1 MNSPDV
7 ETLSVKLDEIIG
19 ETGKEAIDLIS
30 ILQKIQREYQYLPV
44 EALYLVSDKTGIKA
58 GQVFGVATFYSQF
71 RLKKA
76 GKHRIKVCIGTACH
90 VKGAGEI
97 FNAYK
102 EYLEID
108 QDNDTDEAGVF
119 TVEKVACLGCC
130 VLAPAVQIDDII
142 YGNLTIGKVGDT
154 ITDFLKSLTGLDH
167 KTERPIKDDNS
178 KGEVRICR
186 CSSCSAS
193 GANKVYKAI
202 EKVIDKNR
210 RDVVLK
216 SVSCSGMSYKA
227 PIIEIVDKDNNS
239 FFYGNVTSLIIE
251 EIIFSHFKPDIL
263 GKLHF
268 HTKRLLFKIGQNRRG
283 IPLVEDLIDLGKGE
297 DSVFGNCQ
305 KKLVTETAGEL
316 EPKNL
321 TEYKKNGGFKA
332 LETVLSEDSRENIIG
347 ILKKSGLRGRGGA
360 GYQTYLK
367 WEKIFHGGSGKRYLI
382 CNGDEGDPGAFMDR
396 MILES
401 FPFRVLEGI
410 AIAALTLGIREV
422 FLYIRAEY
430 PLAIK
435 RIREAVKLCM
445 DDSLLADID
454 IAFRICEGAGA
465 FVCGEETAL
474 IEAIEGK
481 RGEPREKGPYPA
493 EFGLYGCPT
502 LVNNVETFASIPWII
517 GHGGEKFSA
526 LGTKDSPGTKLFA
539 LAGKIN
545 RGGLIE
551 VPMGITLRDIVNDI
565 GGGIEND
572 GLLKAVQIGGPSGG
586 CVPDYL
592 CDTKIDYNELKKT
605 GAIMGSGGLVVIDKN
620 DCMVDL
626 ARYFMAFT
634 QKESCGRC
642 SYCRIGTKRML
653 EILTNLCE
661 NRGRKGDIE
670 KLEFLGQITSERS
683 KCGLGKTASN
693 PVLSTIQ
700 YFRDE
705 YEASID
711 GTCPAGICRELIR
724 YEINDNCIG
733 CTKCSVVCNM
743 DAIAFTPYEKHR
755 IIQEKCVKCGACRQ
769 ICPSGAIDVN

>member
-1 MNSPDV
+1 
-7 ETLSVKLDEIIG
+7 
-19 ETGKEAIDLIS
+19 
-30 ILQKIQREYQYLPV
+30 
-44 EALYLVSDKTGIKA
+44 GIKA

-71 RLKKA
+71 RLEKA

-97 FNAYK
+97 FTAYK

-108 QDNDTDEAGVF
+108 QDNDTDKNGVF

-142 YGNLTIGKVGDT
+142 CGNLTIGKVGDT
-154 ITDFLKSLTGLDH
+154 ITDFLKSLTGMDQKKEKSIGND
-167 KTERPIKDDNS
+167 KT

-193 GANKVYKAI
+193 GANKVYKEI
-202 EKVIDKNR
+202 EKVIGKNR
-210 RDVVLK
+210 LDVVLK

-227 PIIEIVDKDNNS
+227 PIIEIVDNYSIS
-239 FFYGNVTSLIIE
+239 FFYGNVTPQIIE

-268 HTKRLLFKIGQNRRG
+268 YTKRLLFKIGQNWRG
-283 IPLVEDLIDLGKGE
+283 IPFVEDLVDMGKRE
-297 DSVFGNCQ
+297 DSIFGNCQ

-316 EPKNL
+316 EPQNL
-321 TEYKKNGGFKA
+321 AEYRKNGGFKA
-332 LETVLSEDSRENIIG
+332 LEIVLAEDRRENIIG

-367 WEKIFHGGSGKRYLI
+367 WEKIFHGGLGKRYLI

-435 RIREAVKLCM
+435 RIRKAVKLCM

-551 VPMGITLRDIVNDI
+551 VPMGITLREIVNDI

-572 GLLKAVQIGGPSGG
+572 GRLKAIQIGGPSGG

-592 CDTKIDYNELKKT
+592 
-605 GAIMGSGGLVVIDKN
+605 
-620 DCMVDL
+620 
-626 ARYFMAFT
+626 
-634 QKESCGRC
+634 
-642 SYCRIGTKRML
+642 
-653 EILTNLCE
+653 
-661 NRGRKGDIE
+661 
-670 KLEFLGQITSERS
+670 
-683 KCGLGKTASN
+683 
-693 PVLSTIQ
+693 
-700 YFRDE
+700 
-705 YEASID
+705 
-711 GTCPAGICRELIR
+711 
-724 YEINDNCIG
+724 
-733 CTKCSVVCNM
+733 
-743 DAIAFTPYEKHR
+743 
-755 IIQEKCVKCGACRQ
+755 
-769 ICPSGAIDVN
+769 